1 MRDTNQEIINFNY
14 DKNLGYN
21 DFFVSKSNKHIFEL
35 FNTWPKW
42 QKNFLNISGEKFSG
56 KSHIINIFIKKFNG
70 IKFEASLFKNE
81 NFEKNQDS

>member
-42 QKNFLNISGEKFSG
+42 QKPFLI
-56 KSHIINIFIKKFNG
+56 
-70 IKFEASLFKNE
+70 
-81 NFEKNQDS
+81 